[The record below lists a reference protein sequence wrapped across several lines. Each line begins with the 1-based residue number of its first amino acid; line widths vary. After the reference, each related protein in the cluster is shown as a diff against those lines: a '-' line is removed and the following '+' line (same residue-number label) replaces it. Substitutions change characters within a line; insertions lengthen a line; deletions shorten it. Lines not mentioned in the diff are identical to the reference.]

1 MQIEMNDIKE
11 ILAGADNILL
21 SSHIHP
27 DGDAIGSCLALAH
40 VLKGMGKKVLVVI
53 DDHVPEIYDILPGFG
68 EIQRYEG
75 QPLDADLVVL
85 LDARL
90 GREGRVCSAVSAPV
104 LNIDHHASND
114 LSADYTYVE
123 ADASATAEVLY
134 KLFKEWGV
142 ALTVEIASCL
152 YTGIATDT
160 GFFAFPN
167 TRPETLE
174 LCANLIK
181 SGAEPARIAA
191 AVQRKTFHEVE
202 ELARGLGDMELFA
215 DGRAVGIFLDESFRD
230 LELTDALIDLVRD
243 IEGIEMVVLLKA
255 ENENSCRVRIRSK
268 KLDVSKLAETLGGG
282 GHRESAGA
290 NIEAGFG
297 SAQRILKEKAALFLE
312 GQRLSHISM

>member
-1 MQIEMNDIKE
+1 MEVSFQKIQKKLEDTQ
-11 ILAGADNILL
+11 NILIA
-21 SSHIHP
+21 SHIHP
-27 DGDAIGSCLALAH
+27 DGDAIGSCLALYH
-40 VLKGMGKKVLVVI
+40 VLKNMGKGVQVVL

-75 QPLDADLVVL
+75 QPLEADLVVL
-85 LDARL
+85 LDARP

-174 LCANLIK
+174 LCANLMR
-181 SGAEPARIAA
+181 SGAEPVRVAS
-191 AVQRKTFHEVE
+191 AVQRKSFHEVE
-202 ELARGLGDMELFA
+202 ELARGLGTMELFA
-215 DGRAVGIFLDESFRD
+215 DGRAVGIFLDDSFRD
-230 LELTDALIDLVRD
+230 LELTDDLIDMVRYID
-243 IEGIEMVVLLKA
+243 GIELAVLLKA
-255 ENENSCRVRIRSK
+255 EDERSCRVRLRSET
-268 KLDVSKLAETLGGG
+268 LDVSVLAQRLGGG
-282 GHRESAGA
+282 GHREAAGA
-290 NIEAGFG
+290 AIHAEFGRAKDVLKNEAV
-297 SAQRILKEKAALFLE
+297 SYLLE
-312 GQRLSHISM
+312 E